1 MQQSLERTSHEDLDS
16 PDMSFSDPVEVHSS
30 YAESFD
36 EVEMYGMDYEMEPVS
51 QSSDES
57 DDEHTGTSQSHE
69 GRIVRLCIIFLD
81 MLKN

>member
-1 MQQSLERTSHEDLDS
+1 MQQSSERTSHEDLDN
-16 PDMSFSDPVEVHSS
+16 PDMSFSDPVDVHSS
-30 YAESFD
+30 DAESFD

-57 DDEHTGTSQSHE
+57 DDEHTGISQSHE

-81 MLKN
+81 MLEN